1 MYHVIFFDL
10 DGTLTD
16 SKEGIFKSVRYAL
29 EKLGRPVPGDD
40 ILTLFV
46 GPPLADSFM
55 NFCGMTRPEAD
66 EAVRIFRERYAV
78 KGLFENAA
86 VPGGPELLRRLKERG
101 YVLALA
107 SSKPVE
113 HCRPI
118 VERFGYAPYLD
129 VVAGS
134 EGESDETKAD
144 IIRKAMAQLGITQAD
159 KARVL
164 MVGDRKFDVLGAK
177 ECGIDC
183 AGVEFFGYA
192 APGELAESGA
202 VAVVRTPE
210 ELERFILTH

>member
-107 SSKPVE
+107 SSKPESLCV
-113 HCRPI
+113 PI
-118 VERFGYAPYLD
+118 CEKFGFDSLGYQSLEGLLESIGLD
-129 VVAGS
+129 
-134 EGESDETKAD
+134 
-144 IIRKAMAQLGITQAD
+144 RD
-159 KARVL
+159 KVCTYCWTGR
-164 MVGDRKFDVLGAK
+164 
-177 ECGIDC
+177 E
-183 AGVEFFGYA
+183 
-192 APGELAESGA
+192 
-202 VAVVRTPE
+202 
-210 ELERFILTH
+210 

>member
-1 MYHVIFFDL
+1 MYHYIFFDL

-66 EAVRIFRERYAV
+66 EAVRVFRERYAV
-78 KGLFENAA
+78 KGLYENAA

-118 VERFGYAPYLD
+118 VERYGYAPYLD

-144 IIRKAMAQLGITQAD
+144 IIRKAMTQLNITEAE
-159 KARVL
+159 KPRVL
-164 MVGDRKFDVLGAK
+164 MVGDRKFDVLGARQ
-177 ECGIDC
+177 CGIDC
-183 AGVEFFGYA
+183 VGLEVCRYGR
-192 APGELAESGA
+192 PGELAEAGA
-202 VAVVRTPE
+202 VAV
-210 ELERFILTH
+210 LESMEALEDFILSH

>member
-1 MYHVIFFDL
+1 MYHYIFFDL

-101 YVLALA
+101 YVLAWPPPSRWSTAGPLWSGLA
-107 SSKPVE
+107 TP
-113 HCRPI
+113 RTWMWWP
-118 VERFGYAPYLD
+118 A
-129 VVAGS
+129 
-134 EGESDETKAD
+134 
-144 IIRKAMAQLGITQAD
+144 
-159 KARVL
+159 ARVNPT
-164 MVGDRKFDVLGAK
+164 RPRRTSSARPWPSWASRRR
-177 ECGIDC
+177 IR
-183 AGVEFFGYA
+183 
-192 APGELAESGA
+192 PGC
-202 VAVVRTPE
+202 
-210 ELERFILTH
+210 

>member
-1 MYHVIFFDL
+1 MYHYIFFDL

-29 EKLGRPVPGDD
+29 EKMGRPVPGEE

-55 NFCGMTRPEAD
+55 NFCAMTRPEAD

-101 YVLALA
+101 YLLALA

-144 IIRKAMAQLGITQAD
+144 IIRKAMAQLKLTEAD
-159 KARVL
+159 RERVL
-164 MVGDRKFDVLGAK
+164 MVGDREYDVAGAK
-177 ECGIDC
+177 ACGVDC
-183 AGVEFFGYA
+183 VGLELCHYGR
-192 APGELAESGA
+192 PGELAAAGA
-202 VAVVRTPE
+202 VAVVADME
-210 ELERFILTH
+210 ELERFILSH